1 MANKIKGNAASK
13 SAPKKTVQIRPE
25 FQAAA
30 DAIKE
35 KRVSLGNL
43 CVDAAELL
51 YAAKGTKEEYA
62 LLKSVTTRQQ
72 WCDMNTIATRAKD
85 LPKSAPACLAKRAQ
99 FVRAQNKGAT
109 AAEAKKHAEGKLTAK
124 ELENAIAKRLGNALP
139 HPELVYGD
147 GVKDLT
153 PDPVEGEG
161 EGEGE
166 TGGKG
171 PDGRKNEENEFRV
184 IETALKKL
192 RGRYA
197 DMVGAVA
204 MLDIIEENFAEF
216 IELTEEA

>member
-43 CVDAAELL
+43 CVEAAELL

-124 ELENAIAKRLGNALP
+124 ELENAIAKRLGDALP
-139 HPELVYGD
+139 HPELIYGD

-161 EGEGE
+161 E

-171 PDGRKNEENEFRV
+171 PDTRKNVANYWTMTHEGLEGLRKELAADGMAD
-184 IETALKKL
+184 ALTML
-192 RGRYA
+192 A
-197 DMVGAVA
+197 DMVD
-204 MLDIIEENFAEF
+204 MFD
-216 IELTEEA
+216 ELKELAKQA